1 MQEKSPVTSP
11 FGPDGQPLVFLRKAF
26 HWTGRWPSPLRQ
38 RRIRTLTLLY
48 IKRGAGLLTI
58 NHAASAITGHQL
70 LLLAPGMQVAVQ
82 PDSLAEWDVHYIA
95 FKLMRPVRAGNGWA
109 IETLDPMPNAYGCE
123 LPLADLP
130 AIERLLAQ
138 VHSRADED
146 SDAGALLPW
155 KRQLA
160 LAELLYTAM
169 RERNKADRRS
179 VPDAVRE
186 CAAYIDRHYAD
197 IIRMDELAKRCG
209 LHPSTF
215 SRLFRQ
221 IIGSSPSEYLA
232 QVRIEAAKAML
243 PSPFPLREVA
253 RRAGFCDEY
262 YFSRM
267 FKKITGI
274 SPSHYTRAVRTQSPG
289 RQLSERMLE
298 PVNVAATYVDEADH
312 LIALGL
318 LPAAVP
324 TDQVPDGSE
333 VPIPY
338 LEPYVCQLPRSGCE
352 RHIDKMMLR
361 KLAPEL
367 IIAGNFLKDWGV
379 TGLEEIAPTHSYMW
393 EVDWRN
399 IHRQLAAKLGREAQA
414 EQNIARFDTL
424 VRSVRDRMM
433 PVCARKTFVFLEST
447 REGVRISPYMSN
459 GGWLLYQ
466 QLGLTPAPFVSVN
479 AWDHFVAPDGAAAIE
494 ADFLFV
500 GQRSGSLAVHEQ
512 LMGSPGM
519 QQLGPRLIEVPR
531 YPWGKGGPIAFS
543 RGVRLILSVFEK
555 LHK

>member
-1 MQEKSPVTSP
+1 MQEKPPVNSP

-26 HWTGRWPSPLRQ
+26 HWTGKWSSPLRQ
-38 RRIRTLTLLY
+38 RRIRAFTLLY
-48 IKRGAGLLTI
+48 IKHGGGQLMI
-58 NHAASAITGHQL
+58 NHAAIAITGHQL

-82 PDSLAEWDVHYIA
+82 ADPFTDWDVHYVA
-95 FKLMRPVRAGNGWA
+95 FKLMRPVRANSGWA
-109 IETLDPMPNAYGCE
+109 IETFDRMPNAFGGE
-123 LPLADLP
+123 IPLADLP
-130 AIERLLAQ
+130 SIERLIAQ
-138 VHSRADED
+138 VQSRADED
-146 SDAGALLPW
+146 SDADGLRTW

-169 RERNKADRRS
+169 SERNKTDRRS
-179 VPDAVRE
+179 VLDAVRE

-197 IIRMDELAKRCG
+197 NIRMDELAKRCG

-215 SRLFRQ
+215 SRHFRQ
-221 IIGSSPSEYLA
+221 ITGISPSDYLA
-232 QVRIEAAKAML
+232 QSRIEAAKAML
-243 PSPFPLREVA
+243 PGPFPLREVA

-274 SPSHYTRAVRTQSPG
+274 SPSRYTRAVRSQPPG

-298 PVNVAATYVDEADH
+298 PVNVAATYIDEVDH

-324 TDQVPDGSE
+324 TDQVPDGRE

-352 RHIDKMMLR
+352 RHIDKNMLR

-367 IIAGNFLKDWGV
+367 IIAGSFMKDWGV

-399 IHRQLAAKLGREAQA
+399 VHRQLAAKLGRGDQA
-414 EQNIARFDTL
+414 EQNILRFDRL

-433 PVCARKTFVFLEST
+433 PACARKTFVFLETT

-479 AWDHFVAPDGAAAIE
+479 AWDHFVAPDQAALIE
-494 ADFLFV
+494 ADYLIV
-500 GQRSGSLAVHEQ
+500 GQRSGSLAIHEQ

-519 QQLGPRLIEVPR
+519 QQLGTRLLEVPR

-543 RGVRLILSVFEK
+543 RGVRHMLSVFEK